1 MQRLL
6 HIAVY
11 VLLLLLMLLPSQA
24 KFSRK
29 TKEQLEEEA
38 KLEALCRHRNQGEF
52 FRLEAEGDCRKV
64 ATCDKEP
71 GTGSLRLG
79 PLKCP
84 GGLFFDIE
92 RQT

>member
-1 MQRLL
+1 MNPANPVNLLRLVNL
-6 HIAVY
+6 VRL
-11 VLLLLLMLLPSQA
+11 V
-24 KFSRK
+24 
-29 TKEQLEEEA
+29 
-38 KLEALCRHRNQGEF
+38 KLVKPNFKIYPAFIDKKLACRE
-52 FRLEAEGDCRKV
+52 V
-64 ATCDKEP
+64 ATCDREP